1 VRRQQKKSDKKEKDK
16 KGAARCLPQG
26 RYAKR
31 ELNKNVKGYSAK
43 DLGAI
48 LGVVVPGGDAWG
60 SVAAEEEEELQV
72 ESEEEEKAEKARKA
86 EATRKKRCLI
96 VIEAPELEAEKLTA
110 EKQAKLDEFFR
121 LAPDWWGAK
130 VFRSSGRLGDI
141 KKTDEAEDGA
151 EVKRGFEEAD
161 QERLYNAT
169 HAGATSGKQGLGI
182 ADRTKKVAGARWG
195 GTKKAFVEEEHTEAQ
210 VREALGWYLLMSTPT
225 VFSCVFRVKW
235 RETESYD
242 MVSLMVEADGSWG
255 AHAAGGGRGGSRRG
269 GQGCEVEEVRGAGAR
284 RGQGRQA
291 EHKEAAEARVVAGRV
306 EQGRRGRDGRTAAGH
321 ADQAQGQLAVRGGR
335 GGGGVGGGGGGY
347 GGEEGQARWR

>member
-1 VRRQQKKSDKKEKDK
+1 LVMFMRRQKSDKKEKDK

-31 ELNKNVKGYSAK
+31 ELHKNVKGYSAK

-48 LGVVVPGGDAWG
+48 LGVAVPGGDAWG
-60 SVAAEEEEELQV
+60 SVAAAAAEEEEEEEEELRV
-72 ESEEEEKAEKARKA
+72 ESEDEEEKAERARKA
-86 EATRKKRCLI
+86 KAARKKRCLI
-96 VIEAPELEAEKLTA
+96 VIEAPEQEAEQLTA

-141 KKTDEAEDGA
+141 KKADEEEDGA

-195 GTKKAFVEEEHTEAQ
+195 GTKKAFGDEEQTEGQ
-210 VREALGWYLLMSTPT
+210 VR
-225 VFSCVFRVKW
+225 
-235 RETESYD
+235 D
-242 MVSLMVEADGSWG
+242 
-255 AHAAGGGRGGSRRG
+255 
-269 GQGCEVEEVRGAGAR
+269 
-284 RGQGRQA
+284 
-291 EHKEAAEARVVAGRV
+291 
-306 EQGRRGRDGRTAAGH
+306 
-321 ADQAQGQLAVRGGR
+321 
-335 GGGGVGGGGGGY
+335 
-347 GGEEGQARWR
+347 